1 MMKTPYAENSR
12 RVFPRD
18 EMLRLPKNVE
28 PTLTPYLP
36 LCHLPEFADVYAQ
49 AVTQSHGIFPMIYE
63 LIFLLS
69 FPHTIVHYPT
79 IRENYPGGATPGP
92 FFLTGAFLGAVTPG
106 LLF

>member
-36 LCHLPEFADVYAQ
+36 LCHLPEFADVYA
-49 AVTQSHGIFPMIYE
+49 
-63 LIFLLS
+63 
-69 FPHTIVHYPT
+69 
-79 IRENYPGGATPGP
+79 
-92 FFLTGAFLGAVTPG
+92 
-106 LLF
+106 